1 MNRIARAL
9 FVCAVVFGAAGG
21 QTVLTL
27 DQCLSEARA
36 RSPRLGSAQNAIR
49 VTELMHSEL
58 QTTGLPQFRLHVN
71 PIYAP
76 FSSRFGYDPVI
87 TDGGQLAGEVVVQQS
102 LYDAGI
108 RSLKSDQIQVD
119 LQRLG
124 GTYRLTERNL
134 IYSVK
139 QAFIE
144 TLRSQQ
150 EVQLQRESVQQLSDY
165 MEIVKRLSMGGTAS
179 YTDVLKT
186 TVQLSNAQIAREKA
200 LDEYSIAKYSL
211 TEVIGGRIDTSFSVS
226 GSLDSTSYGSSDS
239 VVAPSSQDTLGNLET
254 SIADLEVKSSLYDV
268 EITQRELWPEIA
280 LSGDAGYINSGEN
293 LKLPPAERSSALG
306 FSIGLVLEV
315 PLINWGSTGLR
326 VQQKQLVS
334 DNLRLE
340 SDLLQRSITSET
352 RKARLQIHRLR
363 DRLKSIRL
371 NLKYAEENF
380 LLTKSK
386 FVGGGIL
393 SLEVL
398 SAQQLLADTKLSE
411 LESLAGIQLLNAK
424 LEQLTTR

>member
-1 MNRIARAL
+1 MNRVARVL
-9 FVCAVVFGAAGG
+9 LVCALAFSVSKSQA
-21 QTVLTL
+21 VLTL
-27 DQCLSEARA
+27 DQCLSQARE
-36 RSPRLGSAQNAIR
+36 RSPRLRSAQNAIR
-49 VTELMHSEL
+49 AAELMHSEL
-58 QTTGLPQFRLHVN
+58 RTTGLPQFRLQVN

-87 TDGGQLAGEVVVQQS
+87 TDGGQLAGAVVVQQS

-108 RSLKSDQIQVD
+108 RGLKSDQLQTD
-119 LQRLG
+119 LQRLNNA
-124 GTYRLTERNL
+124 YRMTERDL
-134 IYSVK
+134 VFSVK

-150 EVQLQRESVQQLSDY
+150 EVQLQQEGVQQLSDY
-165 MEIVKRLSMGGTAS
+165 LEIVKRLSLGGTAS

-200 LDEYSIAKYSL
+200 MDEYSIAKYSL
-211 TEVIGGRIDTSFSVS
+211 AELIGGAIDTSFRVN
-226 GSLDSTSYGSSDS
+226 GSLDAVPNGSSDS
-239 VVAPSSQDTLGNLET
+239 LLVLSSQDTLGTLET
-254 SIADLEVKSSLYDV
+254 SIADDELRSSLYDV
-268 EITQRELWPEIA
+268 EITQRELWPELA
-280 LSGDAGYINSGEN
+280 LSADAGYLNSGEN

-306 FSIGLVLEV
+306 FSVGLVLEV
-315 PLINWGSTGLR
+315 PLISWGATDLR
-326 VQQKQLVS
+326 VQQRQLVS
-334 DNLRLE
+334 DNIRLE
-340 SDLLQRSITSET
+340 SELLQRSMTSEI
-352 RKARLQIHRLR
+352 RKTRLQLLRLR

-371 NLKYAEENF
+371 NLKYADENF

-411 LESLAGIQLLNAK
+411 LESLAGIQLLNAR